1 MEKLIVVVSVTGAW
15 GGKKQNPNHPT
26 TPEEIAK
33 SVIECWKAGAAV
45 AHLHMR
51 DEKENGSMDV
61 ATFEKTVKL
70 IRESGCDI
78 VLNLTTSGE
87 LGADDERR
95 MAPFM
100 KLKPEMCS
108 LDAGTFNWGEA
119 GVFLNTFPFLVELGK
134 RTIEYGVKPEIEC
147 FDVSQIETA
156 IRLVKK
162 GVIKER
168 PHFQLCLGIVGGM
181 AATIENLVFMR
192 NQLPANA
199 TWSAFGIGSAHLPIL
214 MASIAMGCDAVR
226 VGFEDNFYRSRGVM
240 FNSNAEQVER
250 AIQIAKLANREIAT
264 PDEARKI
271 LELRPFSK

>member
-100 KLKPEMCS
+100 KLKPEM
-108 LDAGTFNWGEA
+108 LGEA

-240 FNSNAEQVER
+240 FNTNAEQVER